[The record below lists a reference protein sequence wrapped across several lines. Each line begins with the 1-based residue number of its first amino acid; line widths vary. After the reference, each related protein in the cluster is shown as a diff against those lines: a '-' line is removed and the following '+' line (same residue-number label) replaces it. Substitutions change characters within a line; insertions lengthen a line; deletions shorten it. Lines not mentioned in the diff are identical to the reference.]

1 MPFKNNGKKV
11 KFSHQN
17 NRKKKFF
24 INHYFVSNCA
34 IFGLENQNPKYI
46 QDFIFFLTN
55 NYRAMDIIIPT
66 ITGGTYP
73 LLVTITIAT
82 IVRWG

>member
-1 MPFKNNGKKV
+1 MYQIVQFLDWKTKTPNTYRI
-11 KFSHQN
+11 S
-17 NRKKKFF
+17 FF
-24 INHYFVSNCA
+24 F
-34 IFGLENQNPKYI
+34 
-46 QDFIFFLTN
+46 TN

>member
-1 MPFKNNGKKV
+1 MAKKSNFPTRIIEKKKV
-11 KFSHQN
+11 
-17 NRKKKFF
+17 F
-24 INHYFVSNCA
+24 INHYYVSNCA